1 MYVNAELL
9 LLSNVKLIMHI
20 LSIHGLSEFVFI
32 LTEGKKVIIRT
43 VSTTFIFVFFCLLA
57 VQNILDDFYIVIQM
71 LS

>member
-20 LSIHGLSEFVFI
+20 LSIRGLSEFAFI

-43 VSTTFIFVFFCLLA
+43 VSKTFIFVFLFVGCSKH
-57 VQNILDDFYIVIQM
+57 FG
-71 LS
+71 

>member
-43 VSTTFIFVFFCLLA
+43 EYNFHFCFFLFVGCSKHFG
-57 VQNILDDFYIVIQM
+57 
-71 LS
+71 